1 VKPHSQAHKP
11 HKLSGLLRS
20 ILRLG
25 GYTVLILVTLWLIA
39 LGAVITWGSRDRAK
53 ASDAIVVL
61 GAAQYWGKPSPVL
74 RARLDHAVELWRR
87 GMAPRVVLTG
97 GVGVGDTTSEA
108 AVSRKYVIGEGIPDS
123 AILLETT
130 GRTTRESLRS
140 VAVMLQTT
148 DHHRVIL
155 VSDPFHMLRL
165 DILARRFGLVP
176 YTSPTRTSP
185 ISANTG
191 ETWRYYIN
199 ESLKIPFVLIMERPR
214 P

>member
-1 VKPHSQAHKP
+1 M
-11 HKLSGLLRS
+11 RS
-20 ILRLG
+20 FFRLAW
-25 GYTVLILVTLWLIA
+25 YTTIIVVALWLLA

-74 RARLDHAVELWRR
+74 KARLDHAVGLWRR

-108 AVSRKYVIGEGIPDS
+108 AVSRKYVVGAGIPDS

-140 VAVMLQTT
+140 VAVMLQART
-148 DHHRVIL
+148 HRRTVIL

-185 ISANTG
+185 ISANSG
-191 ETWRYYIN
+191 ETWRYYMN
-199 ESLKIPFVLIMERPR
+199 ESLKIPFVLIMERQR